1 MKNGLQRRSR
11 ILGLA
16 ACVVGLLALL
26 AVAIPQ
32 WAMPEPKPVPVSTH
46 FSWKERI
53 AETLKDMR
61 HRRYERHQKQTEPLG
76 WEQRFP
82 LVTILLALLAVALAA
97 SSIVCGEELLY
108 GGVAVAL
115 GIGAIAFQL
124 TILFAVGIAAIL
136 VLYAVLGEPDGA
148 ASLAIVAVCAI
159 AVLAAVSVM
168 GMGPVSTLLLIAA
181 AVAILAM
188 NLLRG

>member
-1 MKNGLQRRSR
+1 MKNGVRRRSR

-16 ACVVGLLALL
+16 ACVVGLLALF

-32 WAMPEPKPVPVSTH
+32 WVMPPPDPVPVSTH
-46 FSWKERI
+46 FSWKERL
-53 AETLKDMR
+53 AEKMKDISHKR
-61 HRRYERHQKQTEPLG
+61 HERHERQTEPVG

-82 LVTILLALLAVALAA
+82 LATIFLALLAVALAVF
-97 SSIVCGEELLY
+97 SIAWGEEPLF

-115 GIGAIAFQL
+115 GTGAIAFQL
-124 TILFAVGIAAIL
+124 TILFAVGVAAIL
-136 VLYAVLGEPDGA
+136 LLYAALGEPDGA
-148 ASLAIVAVCAI
+148 VSLAIIAVCALVVLVAI
-159 AVLAAVSVM
+159 AIV

-181 AVAILAM
+181 GVAILGM